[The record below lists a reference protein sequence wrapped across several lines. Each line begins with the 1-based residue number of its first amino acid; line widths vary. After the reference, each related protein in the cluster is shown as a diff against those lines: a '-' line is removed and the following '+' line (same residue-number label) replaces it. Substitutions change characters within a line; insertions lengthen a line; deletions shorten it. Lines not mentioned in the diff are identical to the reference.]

1 MRDMREMGDLLKE
14 KERYPLYIMIKFGT
28 TKFEVN
34 YFFKMYTC
42 CIIISQEYPVISNN
56 GTYKQSEILINSM
69 QVNSYYLL

>member
-14 KERYPLYIMIKFGT
+14 KERYPLCTMIKFGT

-42 CIIISQEYPVISNN
+42 YIYIYIYMYIV
-56 GTYKQSEILINSM
+56 KK
-69 QVNSYYLL
+69 VFVA